1 MQINPPSPHENA
13 ATERVESA
21 CPLRCP
27 VCSGSLVP
35 LHNSYRCSRC
45 CYHQC
50 AGCDQFDIGAA
61 SDG

>member
-1 MQINPPSPHENA
+1 MQIITPSSQEIA
-13 ATERVESA
+13 AKDCVESA

-45 CYHQC
+45 AYHLC
-50 AGCDQFDIGAA
+50 AGCEQFDLGPP
-61 SDG
+61 SDA